1 MSTPVFV
8 TFATFVDCY
17 EVAVAVVG
25 PYVFTKPV
33 PGPELLK
40 FWQER
45 LYNIK
50 RWEIHTR
57 RTDIQ
62 EIPTD
67 GAE

>member
-1 MSTPVFV
+1 MSAPVFV
-8 TFATFVDCY
+8 TFATLVDCY
-17 EVAVAVVG
+17 EGEVEVAG

-45 LYNIK
+45 LFNIK
-50 RWEIHTR
+50 SWEIHTR

-62 EIPTD
+62 EVPTD
-67 GAE
+67 EGE